1 MKVEKPQMS
10 NWILTKSKAENQLQ
24 KLLHLLTESN
34 SEEVHSRS
42 RVTSSPFYLLN
53 YLPFT
58 SVCPAK
64 WWSETRILDQ
74 KSGHLSL

>member
-10 NWILTKSKAENQLQ
+10 NQSLAKNKAENQLQ

-42 RVTSSPFYLLN
+42 WATSSPFYLLN

-58 SVCPAK
+58 SVWLAK
-64 WWSETRILDQ
+64 WWSKTHILDQ